1 MTEVE
6 ERLASDKLTPMMRQY
21 LGTKAEYP
29 GAVVLYRMGDF
40 FETFYEDAE
49 TCAQILDLT
58 LTARSKE
65 RDIPMAGVPHHAI
78 DGYLTKLIEAG
89 KTVVM
94 VDQIED
100 PKLAKGLVKRAVTRV
115 LSPGTYLDPQAPA
128 RALRYLV
135 AVTLEEKKKAL
146 RFGLSALDL
155 STGEFRATGGE
166 SVELL
171 TDELSRLGMKEIV
184 LPEALKASEV
194 VAGLQVNLHKVVFTF
209 LEEKRYPPA
218 RAAEALG
225 KLFGAEEQRALAQHL
240 DPLAL
245 TAAGLALR
253 YTEESQLRPEAP
265 DLHGRASLAHVQKL
279 VPYVPGAGLVL
290 DTECR
295 EHLELFQSQGEGGR
309 RGSLIGAIDE
319 AKTGMGGRLLQRWLA
334 YPLAALSPI
343 RARQD
348 AIEALIAAP
357 SELDRLRNTFAGVG
371 DLERLIGRVMLAR
384 ATPRDLVALAVTL
397 VKAPEALGAAKA
409 ALKGEL
415 TSSAEE
421 RLAILSAVD
430 PLPDLAARISAA
442 LLDDPTVDLESGQV
456 FRPGFDAELDRLQGL
471 AQNGKQL
478 IAELEAKEKARTGI
492 SSLKIRYNKVF
503 GYYLEVTRTNL
514 KLVPKDYIRK
524 QTTVNAE
531 RYYTEELK
539 TLETEVLTAD
549 EQRIARTVALYQA
562 LLAEVA
568 KEAVRLHALAEAL
581 AELDV
586 LSALAELAERR
597 AWCRPL
603 VDDGGTLEI
612 VEGRHPVIELYSK
625 ELGERFVP
633 NDLTLTPDQR
643 LMIITGPNMA
653 GKSTIMRQTALIAIL
668 AHLGSYVPAKSA
680 RIGLLDRIY
689 TRVGASDDLSRGRS
703 TFMVE
708 MTETARILRAA
719 TPRSLVLLDEIG
731 RGTSTFDGLSI
742 AWAVA
747 EHLHDVAQSKT
758 LFATHYHELT
768 EISRIKP
775 HALNRHV
782 AVREYNDQIVFL
794 RKLAEGATNRSY
806 GVQVARLAGLPKGV
820 VERARQVL
828 DGLEA
833 QALRSGGRG
842 KLDVT
847 ASQLVALRGRG
858 PGPRGPVTDGGPD
871 PGALRTLELDDLSP
885 RAAHQFLAELQARL
899 EAPLNR
905 RALTLLN
912 GTPADPRPVFIRA
925 GFLGGAPVGSPHA
938 LVPRMPVRIPPWIY

>member
-409 ALKGEL
+409 ALKV
-415 TSSAEE
+415 S
-421 RLAILSAVD
+421 
-430 PLPDLAARISAA
+430 
-442 LLDDPTVDLESGQV
+442 
-456 FRPGFDAELDRLQGL
+456 
-471 AQNGKQL
+471 
-478 IAELEAKEKARTGI
+478 
-492 SSLKIRYNKVF
+492 
-503 GYYLEVTRTNL
+503 
-514 KLVPKDYIRK
+514 
-524 QTTVNAE
+524 
-531 RYYTEELK
+531 
-539 TLETEVLTAD
+539 
-549 EQRIARTVALYQA
+549 
-562 LLAEVA
+562 
-568 KEAVRLHALAEAL
+568 
-581 AELDV
+581 
-586 LSALAELAERR
+586 
-597 AWCRPL
+597 
-603 VDDGGTLEI
+603 
-612 VEGRHPVIELYSK
+612 
-625 ELGERFVP
+625 
-633 NDLTLTPDQR
+633 
-643 LMIITGPNMA
+643 
-653 GKSTIMRQTALIAIL
+653 
-668 AHLGSYVPAKSA
+668 
-680 RIGLLDRIY
+680 
-689 TRVGASDDLSRGRS
+689 
-703 TFMVE
+703 
-708 MTETARILRAA
+708 
-719 TPRSLVLLDEIG
+719 
-731 RGTSTFDGLSI
+731 
-742 AWAVA
+742 
-747 EHLHDVAQSKT
+747 
-758 LFATHYHELT
+758 
-768 EISRIKP
+768 
-775 HALNRHV
+775 
-782 AVREYNDQIVFL
+782 
-794 RKLAEGATNRSY
+794 
-806 GVQVARLAGLPKGV
+806 
-820 VERARQVL
+820 
-828 DGLEA
+828 
-833 QALRSGGRG
+833 
-842 KLDVT
+842 
-847 ASQLVALRGRG
+847 
-858 PGPRGPVTDGGPD
+858 
-871 PGALRTLELDDLSP
+871 
-885 RAAHQFLAELQARL
+885 
-899 EAPLNR
+899 
-905 RALTLLN
+905 
-912 GTPADPRPVFIRA
+912 
-925 GFLGGAPVGSPHA
+925 
-938 LVPRMPVRIPPWIY
+938 

>member
-1 MTEVE
+1 MTDVE

-194 VAGLQVNLHKVVFTF
+194 VAQLQANLHKVVFTF
-209 LEEKRYPPA
+209 LEEKRYPLA
-218 RAAEALG
+218 RAAEAVG

-240 DPLAL
+240 DPLAM

-334 YPLAALSPI
+334 YPLASLGPI

-348 AIEALIAAP
+348 AVEALIAAP
-357 SELDRLRNTFAGVG
+357 WEWERLRNTFAGVG

-397 VKAPEALGAAKA
+397 LKAPEALGAAKA

-456 FRPGFDAELDRLQGL
+456 FRPGFDPELDRLQGL

-478 IAELEAKEKARTGI
+478 IAELEAQEKARTGI

-768 EISRIKP
+768 EISRLKP

-847 ASQLVALRGRG
+847 ASQLSLFGGAAPAPAGPSPAEAQVLEQLRAL
-858 PGPRGPVTDGGPD
+858 V
-871 PGALRTLELDDLSP
+871 LDDLSP
-885 RAAHQFLAELQARL
+885 RAAHQLLAELQADLQRDPL
-899 EAPLNR
+899 E
-905 RALTLLN
+905 
-912 GTPADPRPVFIRA
+912 
-925 GFLGGAPVGSPHA
+925 
-938 LVPRMPVRIPPWIY
+938 